1 MITRK
6 DKFRIGKDVKC
17 KRRSIDLDIE
27 NFAEVS
33 KALLIND
40 SGSSRDQW
48 WQETKEQVLLLGL
61 TQLKSRRD
69 TQVRFK
75 QPRVR
80 CWVQVQTLAK
90 GAVKEKTILDLQN
103 KMT

>member
-1 MITRK
+1 MTTKR

-17 KRRSIDLDIE
+17 KRRSIDLEIE

-40 SGSSRDQW
+40 SRSSRDQR
-48 WQETKEQVLLLGL
+48 WQETKEQVPLVGL

-69 TQVRFK
+69 TQVHFK
-75 QPRVR
+75 QPRVDAGTTTSGR
-80 CWVQVQTLAK
+80 LWQ
-90 GAVKEKTILDLQN
+90 KEQLRR
-103 KMT
+103 